1 LRVTGDTKRQIAT
14 WRTDATAFIA
24 IKPAPNAP
32 HGLGSF
38 VNAWQKGRA
47 QVPDMKWPREWPVL
61 DLLYKLLAWMPQFQ
75 HLPEYQVYLEAVTR
89 SVTQATGFSPY
100 QGRIMR
106 EAPHAERS
114 RESVLRDILAPIA
127 QNVVDVDEELLTH
140 LPRNHL
146 NMMTIHQSKGL
157 EFPLVIV
164 DVGADF
170 KGDYPKARFKRFPES
185 PSNVTRSEDDLAPY
199 TEVGSLRTRRTA
211 IDRTFEDLIRL
222 YYVAYSR
229 PQTALLLVG
238 HTNLLAYTCKIK
250 NIATFWQQG
259 GLWPWRANTPVPG
272 KRPPAS
278 VANIGIVEI

>member
-1 LRVTGDTKRQIAT
+1 
-14 WRTDATAFIA
+14 
-24 IKPAPNAP
+24 
-32 HGLGSF
+32 
-38 VNAWQKGRA
+38 
-47 QVPDMKWPREWPVL
+47 M
-61 DLLYKLLAWMPQFQ
+61 
-75 HLPEYQVYLEAVTR
+75 
-89 SVTQATGFSPY
+89 
-100 QGRIMR
+100 
-106 EAPHAERS
+106 
-114 RESVLRDILAPIA
+114 
-127 QNVVDVDEELLTH
+127 
-140 LPRNHL
+140 
-146 NMMTIHQSKGL
+146 
-157 EFPLVIV
+157 
-164 DVGADF
+164 
-170 KGDYPKARFKRFPES
+170 
-185 PSNVTRSEDDLAPY
+185 TRSEDDLAPY